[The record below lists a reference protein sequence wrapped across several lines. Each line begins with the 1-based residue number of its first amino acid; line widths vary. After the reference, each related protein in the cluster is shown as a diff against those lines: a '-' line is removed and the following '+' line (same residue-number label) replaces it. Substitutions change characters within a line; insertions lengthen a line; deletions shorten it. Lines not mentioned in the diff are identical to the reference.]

1 MAVWN
6 KNQGGLNIGKA
17 KLTQEELKRRTQ
29 ERNRKYWEA
38 HREEIA
44 LKRKAKREQ
53 AKAEKQAREKL
64 YQEQAEAFLNDIEA
78 DTDIQNALR
87 DILGGKNP
95 RNVVAEY
102 AMRKA
107 ETERALIENPPFIL
121 PTQNP
126 VKYPCDR

>member
-1 MAVWN
+1 M
-6 KNQGGLNIGKA
+6 GKA
-17 KLTQEELKRRTQ
+17 KLTQEKLKRRTQ
-29 ERNRKYWEA
+29 ERNRKYWEE

-44 LKRKAKREQ
+44 LRRKAKREQ

-95 RNVVAEY
+95 REVIAVY

-107 ETERALIENPPFIL
+107 ETERDDE
-121 PTQNP
+121 
-126 VKYPCDR
+126 

>member
-1 MAVWN
+1 M
-6 KNQGGLNIGKA
+6 GKS

-29 ERNRKYWEA
+29 ERNRKYWEE

-53 AKAEKQAREKL
+53 AKAEKEAREKL

-87 DILGGKNP
+87 DILDGKNP
-95 RNVVAEY
+95 REVVAVY

-107 ETERALIENPPFIL
+107 EKERDNG
-121 PTQNP
+121 
-126 VKYPCDR
+126 

>member
-1 MAVWN
+1 M
-6 KNQGGLNIGKA
+6 GKP

-29 ERNRKYWEA
+29 ERNRKYWEE

-53 AKAEKQAREKL
+53 AKAEKEAREKL
-64 YQEQAEAFLNDIEA
+64 YQEQAEAFMNDIEA

-87 DILGGKNP
+87 DILSGKNP
-95 RNVVAEY
+95 REVVAVY

-107 ETERALIENPPFIL
+107 ETERDNG
-121 PTQNP
+121 
-126 VKYPCDR
+126 